1 MKNARKKYAPCVVKK
16 RIEQNTRSLRC
27 EGRRI
32 WAKKE
37 FTQGEKFKVKLFVNV
52 LLRDWAPA
60 ARLDAKSETSRNKI
74 FH

>member
-1 MKNARKKYAPCVVKK
+1 MHKNYVPCVVKK
-16 RIEQNTRSLRC
+16 RIEQNTRGLRC

-37 FTQGEKFKVKLFVNV
+37 FTEGEKFKVKLFVNV
-52 LLRDWAPA
+52 LFRDWAPA
-60 ARLDAKSETSRNKI
+60 RPLADLDAKSETSRNKI